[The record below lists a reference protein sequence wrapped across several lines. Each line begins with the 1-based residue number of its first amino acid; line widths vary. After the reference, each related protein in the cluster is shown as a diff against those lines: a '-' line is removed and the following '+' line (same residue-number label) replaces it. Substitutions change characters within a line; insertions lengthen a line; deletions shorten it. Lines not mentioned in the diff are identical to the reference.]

1 LTTYDQARQFGKTYV
16 GALNTSPEAFAALF
30 DPDAAVIVRGSRAVP
45 DAVLEV
51 TPPGRSGFR
60 GSRMD
65 GEGFVMTVRVRER
78 ESVDDQ
84 EHRAALGADGRIVSL
99 AV

>member
-1 LTTYDQARQFGKTYV
+1 
-16 GALNTSPEAFAALF
+16 
-30 DPDAAVIVRGSRAVP
+30 
-45 DAVLEV
+45 
-51 TPPGRSGFR
+51 
-60 GSRMD
+60 MD
-65 GEGFVMTVRVRER
+65 GEGFVMTVRVRDR